1 MNMKENKDNLEEMI
15 DQFDSIRSAVK
26 LEKIAST
33 LTDEQKE
40 HNREVNKKLRP
51 LKTTVETLT
60 AIDQPTPGDIESQVK
75 ELEAQLYSGESYWK
89 EPDDST
95 VEQAL
100 TDLVDL
106 VGMRE
111 LVYKAA
117 SKLHNEASYTLKHID
132 D

>member
-1 MNMKENKDNLEEMI
+1 MNMKENKDNLESMI

-26 LEKIAST
+26 LEKVAST

-60 AIDQPTPGDIESQVK
+60 AIDQPIPGDIESQVK

>member
-1 MNMKENKDNLEEMI
+1 MKENKDNLEAMVEKL
-15 DQFDSIRSAVK
+15 DAIRSAVK
-26 LEKIAST
+26 LEKIEST

-40 HNREVNKKLRP
+40 HNREINKQLRP

-60 AIDQPTPGDIESQVK
+60 AIDQPVPEDITAQV
-75 ELEAQLYSGESYWK
+75 EDLEGKLFAGESYWK
-89 EPDDST
+89 EPDEET
-95 VEQAL
+95 IEQAL
-100 TDLVDL
+100 TDLVEL